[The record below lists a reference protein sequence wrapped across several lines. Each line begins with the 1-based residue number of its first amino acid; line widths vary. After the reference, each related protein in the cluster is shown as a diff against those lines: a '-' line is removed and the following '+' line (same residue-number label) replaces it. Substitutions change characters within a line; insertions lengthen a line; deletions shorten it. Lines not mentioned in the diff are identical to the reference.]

1 MHRIINNT
9 LYLNCI
15 EILNMSVNISGGS
28 FANGEIGLIH
38 GQVKVHS
45 FSISQP
51 VIYNII
57 ILSFILG
64 Q

>member
-1 MHRIINNT
+1 
-9 LYLNCI
+9 
-15 EILNMSVNISGGS
+15 MSVNISGGS
-28 FANGEIGLIH
+28 FVNGEIGLIH
-38 GQVKVHS
+38 GQVKVQS